1 VTFNRYSPE
10 DAYVLGSYPGDGAPW
25 GWWAV
30 INSTLQPALGL
41 RWLLCYEEND
51 RDICHLQ
58 KAAPK
63 HWFGRGER
71 IAVRRCPT
79 RFGTI
84 AWTTEATSDSSWH
97 VAVETAASFSG
108 EVHVHIH
115 PPGGGPLRSASTG
128 MVEGSV
134 VVLQEAVLASGGR
147 VELEV
152 RA

>member
-1 VTFNRYSPE
+1 
-10 DAYVLGSYPGDGAPW
+10 
-25 GWWAV
+25 V

-58 KAAPK
+58 KGSPK
-63 HWFGRGER
+63 HWFGKGER

-84 AWTTEATSDSSWH
+84 AWTTDATSDSSWH
-97 VAVETAASFSG
+97 VGVEAAAGFSG
-108 EVHVHIH
+108 DLHLHIH
-115 PPGGGPLRSASTG
+115 PPAGGPLRSASAGT
-128 MVEGSV
+128 VEGLA
-134 VVLQEAVLASGGR
+134 VVLPAVTFVRGGR

-152 RA
+152 HA

>member
-1 VTFNRYSPE
+1 
-10 DAYVLGSYPGDGAPW
+10 
-25 GWWAV
+25 V

-51 RDICHLQ
+51 REICHLQ

-63 HWFGRGER
+63 HWFAKGER

-79 RFGTI
+79 RFGAI

-97 VAVETAASFSG
+97 VAVETAASFDG
-108 EVHVHIH
+108 DVHVHIH
-115 PPGGGPLRSASTG
+115 PSAGGSLRSTSSG
-128 MVEGSV
+128 KIEGP
-134 VVLQEAVLASGGR
+134 AVILPSAILASGGR
-147 VELEV
+147 VELDV